1 MKLLLLFVSIS
12 ILLVSCASA
21 VRFTDNNTFSN
32 NNAQFHSSSNTKD
45 AELPTGYTFRGKA
58 SYYAD
63 KFQGR
68 STASGEV
75 FDQNKL
81 TAAHRSLPF
90 GTKLKVRN
98 LKNNR
103 SVVVVINDRGP
114 FVEGRIIDLSYEAAR
129 QLDMLQDGIAEVEC
143 TILE

>member
-1 MKLLLLFVSIS
+1 MKLLLLFIATS
-12 ILLVSCASA
+12 ILLVSCAST
-21 VRFTDNNTFSN
+21 VRFTDNNNYSN
-32 NNAQFHSSSNTKD
+32 NNSQINSSSNTKS
-45 AELPTGYTFRGKA
+45 EEFQSGYTFRGKA

-63 KFQGR
+63 KFHGR

-90 GTKLKVRN
+90 GTKLKVKN

-103 SVVVVINDRGP
+103 SIVVIINDRGP

-129 QLDMLQDGIAEVEC
+129 QLDMLQDGVTDVEC

>member
-1 MKLLLLFVSIS
+1 MKLLLLFVSTS
-12 ILLVSCASA
+12 IFLVSCASA

-32 NNAQFHSSSNTKD
+32 NNARINSSSNTKD
-45 AELPTGYTFRGKA
+45 AEFPSGYTFRGKA

-63 KFQGR
+63 KFHGR

-75 FDQNKL
+75 FNQNKL

-129 QLDMLQDGIAEVEC
+129 QLDMLQDGIADVEC

>member
-1 MKLLLLFVSIS
+1 MKLLLYITVSM
-12 ILLVSCASA
+12 LLVSCAST
-21 VRFTDNNTFSN
+21 VRFTGNHSNSSVNTQIS
-32 NNAQFHSSSNTKD
+32 ASSNTQTND
-45 AELPTGYTFRGKA
+45 LPAGYTFRGKA
-58 SYYAD
+58 SYYSD
-63 KFQGR
+63 KFHGR
-68 STASGEV
+68 STASGEI

-90 GTKLKVRN
+90 GTKLKIKN

-103 SVVVVINDRGP
+103 SVVVLINDRGP
-114 FVEGRIIDLSYEAAR
+114 FVDGRVIDLSYEAAR

>member
-1 MKLLLLFVSIS
+1 MKLLLLYISIS
-12 ILLVSCASA
+12 FLLVSCASS
-21 VRFTDNNTFSN
+21 VRFSDNISN
-32 NNAQFHSSSNTKD
+32 NNSNTFLNDSSNPSTSN
-45 AELPTGYTFRGKA
+45 LPVGYTFRGKA
-58 SYYAD
+58 SYYSD

-81 TAAHRSLPF
+81 TAAHRNIPF
-90 GTKLKVRN
+90 GSKLKVRN

-103 SVVVVINDRGP
+103 TVVVIINDRGP

-129 QLDMLQDGIAEVEC
+129 QLDMLKDGIADVEC